1 MAQQLFDGEGLRLT
15 APLRQGTARARPRW
29 TESTTAMGG
38 DGQHDGEWT
47 VMDGAVLR
55 RWTARRQLD
64 GEEWRDGDLTTM
76 DNEERL

>member
-1 MAQQLFDGEGLRLT
+1 
-15 APLRQGTARARPRW
+15 
-29 TESTTAMGG
+29 MGG

-64 GEEWRDGDLTTM
+64 GEEWRDGDLTM
-76 DNEERL
+76 MGNEERRESDGDFDMAGGGSNKGQRVITL